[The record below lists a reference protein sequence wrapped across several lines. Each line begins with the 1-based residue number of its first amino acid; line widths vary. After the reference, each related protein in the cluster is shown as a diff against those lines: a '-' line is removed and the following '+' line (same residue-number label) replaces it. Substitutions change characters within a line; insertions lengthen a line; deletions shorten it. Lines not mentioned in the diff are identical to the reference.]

1 MCWENLTTKIASFI
15 PPCYGF
21 LWNFRF
27 PPNPWTTTGP
37 IEKMQG
43 ILILWKH
50 MGDKFP
56 PNQTRGAYPGAFPW
70 QQQPHTNPPL
80 PAFFVGLPAPRSCE
94 VDDLVH
100 VETALCRNA
109 TWAYHLVEVSTT
121 NGGTA
126 ESLPVAWLE
135 HLKQTKKTLKVG
147 ERRNGYVIQNTNF
160 SWGSKKKNI
169 PQKLTKHLLKIKGWF
184 RCKSQMNSS
193 LFKGTFVHFR
203 RGVTWQSHS
212 LASANLPVTVCN
224 NGWKFG

>member
-1 MCWENLTTKIASFI
+1 MEIFRWQI
-15 PPCYGF
+15 PPQ
-21 LWNFRF
+21 
-27 PPNPWTTTGP
+27 PNEGSLHWGT
-37 IEKMQG
+37 
-43 ILILWKH
+43 
-50 MGDKFP
+50 
-56 PNQTRGAYPGAFPW
+56 PW

-80 PAFFVGLPAPRSCE
+80 PQPTDVGLPAPRSCE

-121 NGGTA
+121 NGGSSAAFRWPGWNPPETN
-126 ESLPVAWLE
+126 
-135 HLKQTKKTLKVG
+135 KKTPLRLEKG
-147 ERRNGYVIQNTNF
+147 ETVMLYKTPTFLGVP
-160 SWGSKKKNI
+160 KKKHI

>member
-1 MCWENLTTKIASFI
+1 MAAAT
-15 PPCYGF
+15 
-21 LWNFRF
+21 
-27 PPNPWTTTGP
+27 
-37 IEKMQG
+37 
-43 ILILWKH
+43 
-50 MGDKFP
+50 
-56 PNQTRGAYPGAFPW
+56 
-70 QQQPHTNPPL
+70 PHQSTPDRR
-80 PAFFVGLPAPRSCE
+80 FFVGLFAPRSCE
-94 VDDLVH
+94 VDDLVP

-121 NGGTA
+121 TA
-126 ESLPVAWLE
+126 ERRSLPVAWLE
-135 HLKQTKKTLKVG
+135 STWNKQKNTLKVG

-160 SWGSKKKNI
+160 SWGSKKKHI

>member
-1 MCWENLTTKIASFI
+1 MRGVYTGA
-15 PPCYGF
+15 PPF
-21 LWNFRF
+21 AAAT
-27 PPNPWTTTGP
+27 PP
-37 IEKMQG
+37 I
-43 ILILWKH
+43 H
-50 MGDKFP
+50 
-56 PNQTRGAYPGAFPW
+56 PNRR
-70 QQQPHTNPPL
+70 
-80 PAFFVGLPAPRSCE
+80 FFVGLFAPRSCE

-109 TWAYHLVEVSTT
+109 TWAYHLVEVST
-121 NGGTA
+121 NGGSSA
-126 ESLPVAWLE
+126 AFRWPCWNPPEK
-135 HLKQTKKTLKVG
+135 KQKKNLKVG

-160 SWGSKKKNI
+160 SWGSKKNNS